1 VSEEPWWLT
10 VVLTHPTT
18 VPPRVLA
25 VATNLVDY
33 SLLTPAEKKW
43 LKEHNEQIKKEVG
56 PLLRSDRRAKKWLD
70 KQ

>member
-1 VSEEPWWLT
+1 MSNRPPSRHLT
-10 VVLTHPTT
+10 
-18 VPPRVLA
+18 

-33 SLLTPAEKKW
+33 SLLTLSEKKW